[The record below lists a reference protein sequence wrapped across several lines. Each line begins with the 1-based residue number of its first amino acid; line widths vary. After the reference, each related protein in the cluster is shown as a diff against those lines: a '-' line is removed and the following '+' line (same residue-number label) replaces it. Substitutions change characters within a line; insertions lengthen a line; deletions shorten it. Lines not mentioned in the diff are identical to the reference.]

1 MGVASWLLILLG
13 LLMGPGQSGVL
24 ALTEG
29 WVTVPSCTVVW
40 GGWLPGAWCRKH
52 AHCWWA
58 AAAVV
63 VVVVGWLVGA
73 SVRACVR
80 VGVACCRGSGA
91 VRPGCLACLGLLVVL
106 GVLGGCGWV
115 GCELYS
121 GREHLTVRFLRQMF
135 LVLSCVLL
143 FVFLSVRWMPWH
155 QGPMKDVVACDKP
168 RGAG

>member
-1 MGVASWLLILLG
+1 MWVASWLLILLG

-73 SVRACVR
+73 SVRAWCVW
-80 VGVACCRGSGA
+80 GWHA
-91 VRPGCLACLGLLVVL
+91 V
-106 GVLGGCGWV
+106 GVLGQCALGCPARPGFHFLGFWV
-115 GCELYS
+115 GV
-121 GREHLTVRFLRQMF
+121 GG
-135 LVLSCVLL
+135 LVVNCIVDASILL
-143 FVFLSVRWMPWH
+143 
-155 QGPMKDVVACDKP
+155 
-168 RGAG
+168 

>member
-1 MGVASWLLILLG
+1 MWVASWLLILLG

-73 SVRACVR
+73 SVRAWCVWGWHA
-80 VGVACCRGSGA
+80 VGVLGQCAL
-91 VRPGCLACLGLLVVL
+91 GCPACLGLLVAR
-106 GVLGGCGWV
+106 GFWV
-115 GCELYS
+115 GV
-121 GREHLTVRFLRQMF
+121 GG
-135 LVLSCVLL
+135 LVVNCIVDASILL
-143 FVFLSVRWMPWH
+143 
-155 QGPMKDVVACDKP
+155 
-168 RGAG
+168 

>member
-40 GGWLPGAWCRKH
+40 GGWLPGAWCRRH

-73 SVRACVR
+73 PLL
-80 VGVACCRGSGA
+80 GVACCRGSGA
-91 VRPGCLACLGLLVVL
+91 VRPGCLARLFCFSILLG
-106 GVLGGCGWV
+106 GGGGCGWV

-121 GREHLTVRFLRQMF
+121 GREHLTVRFL
-135 LVLSCVLL
+135 
-143 FVFLSVRWMPWH
+143 
-155 QGPMKDVVACDKP
+155 
-168 RGAG
+168 

>member
-1 MGVASWLLILLG
+1 MWGVASWLLILLG

-63 VVVVGWLVGA
+63 VVVVGWWWVPL
-73 SVRACVR
+73 RAWCVWGWHA
-80 VGVACCRGSGA
+80 VGVLGQCALVAWLVWGSW
-91 VRPGCLACLGLLVVL
+91 LL

-121 GREHLTVRFLRQMF
+121 GREHLTVSLRQVFCRVLCCLF
-135 LVLSCVLL
+135 L
-143 FVFLSVRWMPWH
+143 
-155 QGPMKDVVACDKP
+155 
-168 RGAG
+168 

>member
-1 MGVASWLLILLG
+1 
-13 LLMGPGQSGVL
+13 MGPGQSGVL

-73 SVRACVR
+73 SVRAWCVW
-80 VGVACCRGSGA
+80 GWHA
-91 VRPGCLACLGLLVVL
+91 V
-106 GVLGGCGWV
+106 GVLGQCALGCPARPGFHFLGFWV
-115 GCELYS
+115 GV
-121 GREHLTVRFLRQMF
+121 GG
-135 LVLSCVLL
+135 LVVNCIVDASILL
-143 FVFLSVRWMPWH
+143 
-155 QGPMKDVVACDKP
+155 
-168 RGAG
+168 

>member
-1 MGVASWLLILLG
+1 MWVASWLLILLG

-73 SVRACVR
+73 SVRAWCVWGWHA
-80 VGVACCRGSGA
+80 VGVLGQCAL
-91 VRPGCLACLGLLVVL
+91 GCLTRLGLLVVW
-106 GVLGGCGWV
+106 GFGWV
-115 GCELYS
+115 WVGWL
-121 GREHLTVRFLRQMF
+121 
-135 LVLSCVLL
+135 
-143 FVFLSVRWMPWH
+143 
-155 QGPMKDVVACDKP
+155 
-168 RGAG
+168 

>member
-1 MGVASWLLILLG
+1 MWVASWLLILLG

-40 GGWLPGAWCRKH
+40 GGWLPGAWCRDH

-73 SVRACVR
+73 SVRAWCVW
-80 VGVACCRGSGA
+80 GWHA
-91 VRPGCLACLGLLVVL
+91 V
-106 GVLGGCGWV
+106 GVLGQCALGCPARPGFHFLGFWV
-115 GCELYS
+115 GV
-121 GREHLTVRFLRQMF
+121 GG
-135 LVLSCVLL
+135 LVVNCIVDASILL
-143 FVFLSVRWMPWH
+143 
-155 QGPMKDVVACDKP
+155 
-168 RGAG
+168 

>member
-1 MGVASWLLILLG
+1 MWVASWLLILLG

-73 SVRACVR
+73 PFC
-80 VGVACCRGSGA
+80 
-91 VRPGCLACLGLLVVL
+91 VL
-106 GVLGGCGWV
+106 GACGGGMLSGFWGSAPWVAWLVFCCLLWVVGCGCGWV

-121 GREHLTVRFLRQMF
+121 GREHLTVRFLRQH
-135 LVLSCVLL
+135 L
-143 FVFLSVRWMPWH
+143 FV
-155 QGPMKDVVACDKP
+155 VVFCCLFF
-168 RGAG
+168 

>member
-40 GGWLPGAWCRKH
+40 GGWLPGAWCRRH

-73 SVRACVR
+73 SVRALVR

-91 VRPGCLACLGLLVVL
+91 VRPGCPACLGLLVVL
-106 GVLGGCGWV
+106 GVLVGVGG
-115 GCELYS
+115 
-121 GREHLTVRFLRQMF
+121 
-135 LVLSCVLL
+135 LVVNCIVDASILL
-143 FVFLSVRWMPWH
+143 
-155 QGPMKDVVACDKP
+155 
-168 RGAG
+168 

>member
-24 ALTEG
+24 ALAEG
-29 WVTVPSCTVVW
+29 WVTVLSCTVVW
-40 GGWLPGAWCRKH
+40 GGWLPGAWCRRH

-73 SVRACVR
+73 SVRALVR

-91 VRPGCLACLGLLVVL
+91 VRPGLPGSCSAACCGWWGVGVGGLVVNCI
-106 GVLGGCGWV
+106 VDA
-115 GCELYS
+115 S
-121 GREHLTVRFLRQMF
+121 I
-135 LVLSCVLL
+135 LL
-143 FVFLSVRWMPWH
+143 
-155 QGPMKDVVACDKP
+155 
-168 RGAG
+168 

>member
-1 MGVASWLLILLG
+1 MGVASWLLVLLG

-24 ALTEG
+24 ALAEG
-29 WVTVPSCTVVW
+29 WVTVSSCTVVW
-40 GGWLPGAWCRKH
+40 GGWLPGAWCRRH
-52 AHCWWA
+52 ACCWWA

-91 VRPGCLACLGLLVVL
+91 VRPWLPGLSGAPGCFG
-106 GVLGGCGWV
+106 GSGGCGWV

-121 GREHLTVRFLRQMF
+121 GREHLTVICDEC
-135 LVLSCVLL
+135 VLS
-143 FVFLSVRWMPWH
+143 
-155 QGPMKDVVACDKP
+155 
-168 RGAG
+168 